1 MKAFASIT
9 LSETDKRA
17 LIIFMILAIVVLL
30 IVALIGFAVRKSINF
45 QMKRMDT
52 MMHDVT
58 VTHVVSTPKEFK
70 RVAKIKNDRLFF
82 KQSLI
87 PFLIALVGLIIWIIT
102 SLAKSNWGINPFE
115 ESKDLL
121 FAYDME
127 EEGLFVTV
135 FGIRLLSHWPNV
147 AHTPEFVLE
156 HLPSYLEAICFIV
169 AGIYYLVVCQAYVS
183 RHIMAL
189 RRSRTVF
196 EKSLEGYNANQEI
209 EVPKGGPTMPSE

>member
-1 MKAFASIT
+1 MMTFASIT

-17 LIIFMILAIVVLL
+17 LIIFLILAVVVLL
-30 IVALIGFAVRKSINF
+30 LIALIGFAVRKAITF
-45 QMKRMDT
+45 QMKTLDT

-58 VTHVVSTPKEFK
+58 VTHVVENPKEFK
-70 RVAKIKNDRLFF
+70 RVGRIKNNRLFY

-87 PFLIALVGLIIWIIT
+87 PFLIALVGLVIWIIT
-102 SLAKSNWGINPFE
+102 SLAKSNWSINPFE
-115 ESKDLL
+115 ESRDLL

-147 AHTPEFVLE
+147 AHTPEFILE

-169 AGIYYLVVCQAYVS
+169 AGIYYLVICQAYFS
-183 RHIMAL
+183 RHIMIL
-189 RRSRTVF
+189 RRARTVF
-196 EKSLEGYNANQEI
+196 EKSLEGYNANQGT
-209 EVPKGGPTMPSE
+209 EVPTNPENK

>member
-1 MKAFASIT
+1 MITLASIT

-17 LIIFMILAIVVLL
+17 LIIFLILAIVVLL
-30 IVALIGFAVRKSINF
+30 LVALIGFAVRKAISY
-45 QMKRMDT
+45 QMKHMDT
-52 MMHDVT
+52 LMHDVT

-70 RVAKIKNDRLFF
+70 RVARIKNNRLFYR
-82 KQSLI
+82 QSLI

-115 ESKDLL
+115 ESRDLL

-135 FGIRLLSHWPNV
+135 FGVRLLSHWPTV
-147 AHTPEFVLE
+147 SHAPEFVVE
-156 HLPSYLEAICFIV
+156 HLPSYLEAICFIT
-169 AGIYYLVVCQAYVS
+169 AAIYYLVICQAYFS
-183 RHIMAL
+183 RFAMAE
-189 RRSRTVF
+189 RRARTVF

-209 EVPKGGPTMPSE
+209 EVPSNGPSMPNG

>member
-1 MKAFASIT
+1 MMTFASIT

-17 LIIFMILAIVVLL
+17 LIIFLILAVIVLL
-30 IVALIGFAVRKSINF
+30 IVALIGFAVRKAITF
-45 QMKRMDT
+45 QMKTLDT

-58 VTHVVSTPKEFK
+58 VTHVVENPKDFK
-70 RVAKIKNDRLFF
+70 RVGRIKNNRLLY

-87 PFLIALVGLIIWIIT
+87 PFLIALVGLLIWIFT

-115 ESKDLL
+115 ESRDLL

-169 AGIYYLVVCQAYVS
+169 AAVYYLVICQAYFS
-183 RHIMAL
+183 RYIMIL
-189 RRSRTVF
+189 RRARSVY
-196 EKSLEGYNANQEI
+196 EKSLEGFNATQGTETPANPEN
-209 EVPKGGPTMPSE
+209 K

>member
-1 MKAFASIT
+1 MMTFASIT

-17 LIIFMILAIVVLL
+17 LIIFLILAVIVLL
-30 IVALIGFAVRKSINF
+30 IVALIGFAVRKAITF
-45 QMKRMDT
+45 QMKTLDT

-58 VTHVVSTPKEFK
+58 VTHVVENPKEFK
-70 RVAKIKNDRLFF
+70 RVGRIKNNRLFY

-147 AHTPEFVLE
+147 AHTPEFILE

-169 AGIYYLVVCQAYVS
+169 AGIYYLVICQAYFS
-183 RHIMAL
+183 RYIMIL

-196 EKSLEGYNANQEI
+196 EKSLEGYNATQGT
-209 EVPKGGPTMPSE
+209 EVPSNPENK